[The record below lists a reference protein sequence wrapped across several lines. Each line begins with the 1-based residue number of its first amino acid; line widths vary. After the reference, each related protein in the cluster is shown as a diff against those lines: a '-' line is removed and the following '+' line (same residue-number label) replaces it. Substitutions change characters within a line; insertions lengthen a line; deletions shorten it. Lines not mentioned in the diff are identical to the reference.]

1 MTGDDFIALAGNLAV
16 NTGLGTHEARYRSAV
31 SRAYYGAY
39 HLASD
44 FLMKLGTRI
53 PRSADAHAHVYRLL
67 WTAEHFQARQAARLL
82 TDLRRARNRADYD
95 LSHPSFQDQDVA
107 IETVEAAHEVR
118 SLLQACGAEPLRSE
132 IQARLAERQ

>member
-44 FLMKLGTRI
+44 FLMELGIRI
-53 PRSADAHAHVYRLL
+53 PRSAHAHVYRLL
-67 WTAEHFQARQAARLL
+67 WTAEYSQARQAARLL

-95 LSHPSFQDQDVA
+95 LSRPSFRDQDVA
-107 IETVEAAHEVR
+107 IETIEAAHEVR
-118 SLLQACGAEPLRSE
+118 SFLQACRAEPLRSE